1 MSDVVIPAKLARE
14 ISALLD
20 TAVGYADEFAEMR
33 GESSSHKSFR
43 MRAVAMQLE
52 ALASAVETV
61 QEGA

>member
-33 GESSSHKSFR
+33 GESSSPKSFR
-43 MRAVAMQLE
+43 MRAVAIELE
-52 ALASAVETV
+52 SLSRAAEAA
-61 QEGA
+61 QENA